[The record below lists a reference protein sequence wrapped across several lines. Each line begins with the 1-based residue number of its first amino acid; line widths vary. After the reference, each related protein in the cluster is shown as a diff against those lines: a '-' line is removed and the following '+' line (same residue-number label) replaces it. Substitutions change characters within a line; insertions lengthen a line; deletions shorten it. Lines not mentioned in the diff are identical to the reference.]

1 MMSEDMK
8 ALKKEF
14 DRIKR
19 MGLVKCL
26 RNGPTGVG
34 YTFETLINK
43 EEDQESKP
51 DFKSVEIKCRNNF
64 GNEPLKLFHCSPMR
78 NGEFATRYVFE
89 KYGYYPKGDTTKD
102 KIYYNKLFCEFSV
115 PHGGCEYRL
124 KVDYDKRRIVMFTY
138 EEGEYKEEVCYWD
151 FEVLE
156 KRLNEKLS
164 NLAIVYAY
172 PYTIENERYFKF
184 VRIEFYK
191 LKSFEKFLELF
202 EDDKMFIQMYIKD
215 GLTNIGTPCLSACDV
230 SFRLRS
236 EYINR
241 LFERLK

>member
-64 GNEPLKLFHCSPMR
+64 GNEPLKFLNLSVLIKKNLLNPL
-78 NGEFATRYVFE
+78 
-89 KYGYYPKGDTTKD
+89 
-102 KIYYNKLFCEFSV
+102 NK
-115 PHGGCEYRL
+115 
-124 KVDYDKRRIVMFTY
+124 RI
-138 EEGEYKEEVCYWD
+138 
-151 FEVLE
+151 
-156 KRLNEKLS
+156 
-164 NLAIVYAY
+164 
-172 PYTIENERYFKF
+172 
-184 VRIEFYK
+184 
-191 LKSFEKFLELF
+191 
-202 EDDKMFIQMYIKD
+202 
-215 GLTNIGTPCLSACDV
+215 
-230 SFRLRS
+230 
-236 EYINR
+236 
-241 LFERLK
+241 